1 MTTKYTGTIT
11 NIGNLEQHTPKFA
24 TAPVA
29 LQGDNGE
36 IFQLAVASWNY
47 SNGMIGINQ
56 RYEVETEST
65 MRQDGTYWPPL
76 IKKATAVA
84 SGVVASSPLVQTAQ
98 AMGAVVSTV
107 MDMPTG
113 YTSQPM
119 DAPAEQVQQQV
130 QPQVQPQQ
138 QPTVNQQPTVGNA
151 VLQQQAQAEPAN
163 EPADRPRPDLNTR
176 FKEWQINSRSAHDKA
191 IIRTEQVVQLILGG
205 KLVNDQGVVIDS
217 MKIENLT
224 SLYSQFIDQ
233 YFSEMEIRNSFDS
246 FGSI

>member
-11 NIGNLEQHTPKFA
+11 NIGNLEQHTPKFS

-36 IFQLAVASWNY
+36 TFQLAIPSWNY
-47 SNGMIGINQ
+47 SNGMISINQ
-56 RYEVETEST
+56 RYEVETESS
-65 MRQDGTYWPPL
+65 MRNDGTYWPPL

-107 MDMPTG
+107 MDMP
-113 YTSQPM
+113 
-119 DAPAEQVQQQV
+119 AEQV
-130 QPQVQPQQ
+130 QPQVQPQVQMQQ
-138 QPTVNQQPTVGNA
+138 QPTVNQQPTMGNA

-163 EPADRPRPDLNTR
+163 APADRPRPDLNTR
-176 FKEWQINSRSAHDKA
+176 FKEWQINSRSAQDKA
-191 IIRTEQVVQLILGG
+191 IIRIEHVVQLILGG
-205 KLVNDQGVVIDS
+205 KLVNDQGQVIDS
-217 MKIENLT
+217 LKIENLT
-224 SLYSQFIDQ
+224 SLYSQFVDQ
-233 YFSEMEIRNSFDS
+233 YYSEMEIRNPFDS

>member
-1 MTTKYTGTIT
+1 MTMKYTGTIT

-36 IFQLAVASWNY
+36 TFQLAIPSWNY
-47 SNGMIGINQ
+47 SNGMISINQ
-56 RYEVETEST
+56 RYEVETESS
-65 MRQDGTYWPPL
+65 MRNDGTYWPPL

-107 MDMPTG
+107 MDMP
-113 YTSQPM
+113 
-119 DAPAEQVQQQV
+119 AEQVQQQV
-130 QPQVQPQQ
+130 QPQVQMQQ
-138 QPTVNQQPTVGNA
+138 QPTVNQQPTMGNA

-163 EPADRPRPDLNTR
+163 APADRPRPDLNTR
-176 FKEWQINSRSAHDKA
+176 FKEWQINSRSAQDKA
-191 IIRTEQVVQLILGG
+191 IIRIEHVVQLILGG
-205 KLVNDQGVVIDS
+205 KLVNDQGQVIDS
-217 MKIENLT
+217 LKIENLT
-224 SLYSQFIDQ
+224 SLYSQFVDQ
-233 YFSEMEIRNSFDS
+233 YYSEMEIRNPFDS

>member
-11 NIGNLEQHTPKFA
+11 NIGNLEHHTPKFS

-36 IFQLAVASWNY
+36 TFQLAIPSWNY
-47 SNGMIGINQ
+47 SNGMISINQ
-56 RYEVETEST
+56 RYEVETESS
-65 MRQDGTYWPPL
+65 MRNDGTYWPPL

-107 MDMPTG
+107 MDMP
-113 YTSQPM
+113 
-119 DAPAEQVQQQV
+119 AEQV
-130 QPQVQPQQ
+130 QPQVQPQVQMQQ
-138 QPTVNQQPTVGNA
+138 QPTVNQQPTMGNA

-163 EPADRPRPDLNTR
+163 APADRPRPDLNTR
-176 FKEWQINSRSAHDKA
+176 FKEWQINSRSAQDKA
-191 IIRTEQVVQLILGG
+191 IIRTEHVVQLILGG
-205 KLVNDQGVVIDS
+205 KLVNDQGQVIDS
-217 MKIENLT
+217 LKIENLT
-224 SLYSQFIDQ
+224 SLYSQFVDQ
-233 YFSEMEIRNSFDS
+233 YYSEMEIRNPFDS